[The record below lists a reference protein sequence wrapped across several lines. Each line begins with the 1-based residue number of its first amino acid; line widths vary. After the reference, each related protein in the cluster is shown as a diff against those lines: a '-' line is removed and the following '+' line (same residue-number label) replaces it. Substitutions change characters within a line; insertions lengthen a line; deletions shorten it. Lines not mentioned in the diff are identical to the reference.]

1 MHTSFFFAAFAFI
14 PVATA
19 APRPPFYAPGLIRP
33 RENCQNETA
42 TNTTTPTEP
51 ALPSALTCDLS
62 SVRQPSSALVPP
74 PSTMSLV
81 LVALGQGTQNYT
93 CSNSTAAPAAI
104 GALAQLFNA
113 SCALSSDPTAS
124 TTSLGSI
131 EESASIGKHFF
142 LDNTTPDFDISG
154 LGNTVVKKVE
164 DVAAPDAVN
173 DVKWLRL
180 EAQQGAS
187 TSDVKMV
194 YRLNT
199 VGGIAP
205 TSCEGTTA
213 GEVMTVPYEAQY
225 WVYT

>member
-1 MHTSFFFAAFAFI
+1 M
-14 PVATA
+14 
-19 APRPPFYAPGLIRP
+19 
-33 RENCQNETA
+33 
-42 TNTTTPTEP
+42 
-51 ALPSALTCDLS
+51 
-62 SVRQPSSALVPP
+62 
-74 PSTMSLV
+74 
-81 LVALGQGTQNYT
+81 
-93 CSNSTAAPAAI
+93 
-104 GALAQLFNA
+104 
-113 SCALSSDPTAS
+113 
-124 TTSLGSI
+124 
-131 EESASIGKHFF
+131 
-142 LDNTTPDFDISG
+142 
-154 LGNTVVKKVE
+154 KKVE